1 MCLFD
6 REIDTRGVEKKNE
19 FHSGTY
25 SARYGLPLSQK
36 NKLVSKKK
44 NKILKKIGQGCRA
57 RAGWGAI
64 HLDLKGQ
71 MIQIWL
77 MATSVVAAGLAQ
89 QLLPIYVVF
98 HLCKRVFTHRYA
110 AAKLCA

>member
-1 MCLFD
+1 MASRCQ
-6 REIDTRGVEKKNE
+6 KK
-19 FHSGTY
+19 
-25 SARYGLPLSQK
+25 
-36 NKLVSKKK
+36 KLVSQNNNSKK
-44 NKILKKIGQGCRA
+44 KKIGQGCRT

-110 AAKLCA
+110 ATKLCA